1 MSHLPN
7 HPNQFVFL
15 TEMTGKMPSVSKMG
29 PMAEENIADLL
40 KDKINLNLLKNICSG
55 NGLDVNLSYL
65 SRHLKRH
72 RNSIRERVRKLLKNG
87 IIDRPIFPFF
97 GLFMEYPLLVSAY
110 ADLPDNERVHEWLR
124 NDRNVFATFRVR
136 EGEYNTML
144 FEFHKS
150 VWHYLNRK
158 GIFLTIRGSVSNW
171 AFGFLNILILM
182 LTSYFYMFMRHI
194 GANEIA
200 ITR

>member
-1 MSHLPN
+1 
-7 HPNQFVFL
+7 
-15 TEMTGKMPSVSKMG
+15 MTGKMPSVSKMG

-110 ADLPDNERVHEWLR
+110 ADLPDNERVHEWLK
-124 NDRNVFATFRVR
+124 NDRNVFAAFRVR